1 MKLFSPLYYK
11 KFSCI
16 AEKCRHSCC
25 IGWEIAVDEATLAKY
40 KRDKREDI
48 LEHLSEGDDGCEIIL
63 GDGER
68 CPFLDGCGLCR
79 IISECGEAYTSEIC
93 REHPRFYHRV
103 GDACEVGLGAVC
115 EEAARLILA
124 EADFS
129 STCLVGEHSGEVAD
143 ETELDTVTER
153 ERIYSCLSDESLS
166 YREKISRIAEK
177 YGVAERLSGDFSEAF
192 SSLEYLEEENSALFE
207 LGAVEKRKEMQV
219 FALRFFAYLVFRHVS
234 VATDEENLRARVG
247 FCLLLL
253 AVFENAATKLRA
265 PTLLDAADII
275 RRISSE
281 IEYSEDNTSALIFEF
296 ESSI

>member
-1 MKLFSPLYYK
+1 MKLHSPLYYK

-25 IGWEIAVDEATLAKY
+25 IGWEIAVDEETLAKY

-48 LEHLSEGDDGCEIIL
+48 LEHLSEGDDGCEIVL

-68 CPFLDGCGLCR
+68 CPFLDECGLCR
-79 IISECGEAYTSEIC
+79 IISECGEAYTSAIC

-103 GDACEVGLGAVC
+103 GNACEVGVGVVC
-115 EEAARLILA
+115 EEAARLILT

-129 STCLVGEHSGEVAD
+129 STYLVGEHSGDVAD
-143 ETELDTVTER
+143 ETDFDTVTER
-153 ERIYSCLSDESLS
+153 RRIYSCLLDESLS
-166 YREKISRIAEK
+166 YRERINAISVK
-177 YGVAERLSGDFSEAF
+177 YGVAERLSEDFSEAF

-207 LGAVEKRKEMQV
+207 LGAAEERKEMQE

-253 AVFENAATKLRA
+253 AVFENAVAGLRA
-265 PTLLDAADII
+265 PSLPDAADVI